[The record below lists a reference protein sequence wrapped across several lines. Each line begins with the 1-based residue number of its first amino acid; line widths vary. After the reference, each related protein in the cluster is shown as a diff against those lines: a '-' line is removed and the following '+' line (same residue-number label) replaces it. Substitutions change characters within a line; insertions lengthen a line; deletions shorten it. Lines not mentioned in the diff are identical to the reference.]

1 MEQAAKEEVV
11 ATFALLAAGA
21 DLDAIELAEL
31 RQLAKKL
38 SGIGLRPSM
47 ARSKR
52 RSSNRPRR
60 TPRPCAPTSAA
71 RRQDPRPRIRA
82 PLNDEPWLPQMDVLN
97 EVIGAVV
104 ADTPPARDIDDDAT
118 QMHKLPISGTHAF
131 TDANQEG
138 DEE

>member
-1 MEQAAKEEVV
+1 MPCSPPAPTSTRSRLE
-11 ATFALLAAGA
+11 
-21 DLDAIELAEL
+21 EL

-38 SGIGLRPSM
+38 SGVGLRVING
-47 ARSKR
+47 ALKAAQQKQAAQ
-52 RSSNRPRR
+52 NAKATR
-60 TPRPCAPTSAA
+60 TLRAA

-138 DEE
+138 GEE